1 MIKLNIKSE
10 LPTAVKWTNEHTR
23 QLPFSIAQALNASVQ
38 GSKFIAGSKQKS
50 ALNALAGSSRRYLDR
65 PKKSTQKG
73 WRATIAKKNNLSTTI
88 LPKDGKVGRGYNQQ
102 RYLGGNVL
110 GGARAPKDWEA
121 AFINHPKAINM
132 PSGVRLV
139 PTKAARKK
147 PGVDRYG
154 NFTLKKIE
162 KLYDSV
168 GTSGRTGSNIFIG
181 TPRTPPS
188 RPPGIYRRE
197 RNQRLTALFIAVG
210 SVEYQPI
217 FPAKKIIQQSV
228 QKNFGLYLRHQLAKN
243 VSQRV
248 KAGKADMRTGLF

>member
-1 MIKLNIKSE
+1 MIKLDIKSE
-10 LPTAVKWTNEHTR
+10 LPKGVKWSNEMTR

-73 WRATIAKKNNLSTTI
+73 FRATIANKRNLATTI
-88 LPKDGKVGRGYNQQ
+88 LPKDKPYNQD
-102 RYLGGNVL
+102 RYLGGSAT
-110 GGARAPKDWEA
+110 GGGRAPKDWEA
-121 AFINHPKAINM
+121 AFVNHPRAINM
-132 PSGVRLV
+132 PKGVQLV

-147 PGVDRYG
+147 PGVDKFG
-154 NFTLKKIE
+154 NFSLKKIQ

-197 RNQRLTALFIAVG
+197 RNHQLRALFIAVDG
-210 SVEYQPI
+210 VTYGAR
-217 FPAKKIIQQSV
+217 FPVKEIVGQSV
-228 QKNFGLYLRHQLAKN
+228 QRNFGIYLRHQLAKN
-243 VSQRV
+243 VSQKV
-248 KAGKADMRTGLF
+248 KAGKADMKTGIF